1 MERIP
6 SVEIP
11 RVVES
16 EPATNRSV
24 ERACALLGAFAP
36 EQPRLTLGALAAG
49 TNLPKPTAH
58 RIVTTLVQCGF
69 MAQHEDGT
77 YALGFRLLSLGAIV
91 RENLDVVRACAPA
104 MERLA
109 RATGETVILGE
120 ADWAAREVTIV
131 HRVDSSHTLSVLS
144 PIGRRSAIPPGALG
158 KALLIG
164 LADAELEAVLGA
176 LPLDAETDRTH
187 TDPDRPPAGD
197 PPLARARL
205 RRRGGRVPRRR
216 LRRRRARAA
225 GGHPPAGRA
234 RPRRPDDPPARR
246 DRTAR
251 RARARRRRRAERLS
265 RTDPPALPRTSPPE
279 SNREGR

>member
-6 SVEIP
+6 SVETP
-11 RVVES
+11 LAVES

-36 EQPRLTLGALAAG
+36 EQPRLTLGALAASAG
-49 TNLPKPTAH
+49 LPKPTAH

-187 TDPDRPPAGD
+187 TDPVALLQEIRRSRALGYVVEEGEYLADVSGVAAPVRLEGTR
-197 PPLARARL
+197 PLAALGLVGPTTRL
-205 RRRGGRVPRRR
+205 HGEI
-216 LRRRRARAA
+216 
-225 GGHPPAGRA
+225 
-234 RPRRPDDPPARR
+234 
-246 DRTAR
+246 
-251 RARARRRRRAERLS
+251 ERLG
-265 RTDPPALPRTSPPE
+265 ALVRDVAAELSA
-279 SNREGR
+279 